1 MDLRRALRDARQDR
15 LGPARRPRRRRRLR
29 GGREPLPPR
38 SPDPPDVLHPAHE
51 GRQAGDGGQRERPDP
66 VGGGRRRRGR
76 EEGALGAGVQ
86 QRDVLQ
92 KRAGLAR
99 GAEGRPPSERGAGA
113 SAEHVPRDGG
123 GHGEHRGQGGP
134 RARLRGRISA
144 PADHHRHRGD
154 VAIVESGRGW
164 ELPQARAAQDEHVE
178 PFGAQR
184 VLQLRAGAGGGG
196 PGRRRRRRDHRAAE
210 PARGS
215 HGHRLPWPRR
225 LPVPV
230 GELGLRGDHHR
241 ARRHPRRESPV
252 DHRGCRPLQHVLEEL
267 GRDADHHDHRR
278 LAGAPSRAR
287 SDARHSLKTSRLPT
301 APPRGMRD
309 ILPDEVELRDAAVR
323 EIIAVYLT
331 YGFRRIETPAL
342 EHLTLLAGSEGGENE
357 KLIFKV
363 MKRGEELESARRA
376 GEDVADLGLRFDLTV
391 PLARYYAE
399 NHAQLPDPLKA
410 IQIGPVWRAERPQK
424 GRYRQFTQCDIDV
437 LGAVSPL
444 VEIELILAT
453 CEALRAAFGL
463 PELTVRI
470 NDRRILSR
478 IARHC
483 GFAEREEASFFIAFD
498 KLDKVGAEGVLAE
511 LREAGRDARA
521 IERFERLLP
530 ALQKGDV
537 SLKALGSALGAGDE
551 PAFAWLATISAG
563 VAGALPSGA
572 RLQFDPTLVRGM
584 GYYTG
589 TIFEVVMP
597 GFSGSVAGGGR
608 YDRMVGKL
616 LGRDVPACGFSIGF
630 ERLVA
635 ILGERGGAL
644 DACAPARA
652 QGRRLARGVADRPDA
667 GAGPAGGR

>member
-1 MDLRRALRDARQDR
+1 M
-15 LGPARRPRRRRRLR
+15 
-29 GGREPLPPR
+29 
-38 SPDPPDVLHPAHE
+38 
-51 GRQAGDGGQRERPDP
+51 
-66 VGGGRRRRGR
+66 
-76 EEGALGAGVQ
+76 
-86 QRDVLQ
+86 
-92 KRAGLAR
+92 
-99 GAEGRPPSERGAGA
+99 
-113 SAEHVPRDGG
+113 
-123 GHGEHRGQGGP
+123 
-134 RARLRGRISA
+134 
-144 PADHHRHRGD
+144 
-154 VAIVESGRGW
+154 
-164 ELPQARAAQDEHVE
+164 AA
-178 PFGAQR
+178 
-184 VLQLRAGAGGGG
+184 
-196 PGRRRRRRDHRAAE
+196 
-210 PARGS
+210 
-215 HGHRLPWPRR
+215 
-225 LPVPV
+225 
-230 GELGLRGDHHR
+230 
-241 ARRHPRRESPV
+241 
-252 DHRGCRPLQHVLEEL
+252 
-267 GRDADHHDHRR
+267 
-278 LAGAPSRAR
+278 
-287 SDARHSLKTSRLPT
+287 KINT
-301 APPRGMRD
+301 APPRGTRD
-309 ILPDEVELRDAAVR
+309 VLPDEVELRDAATQR
-323 EIIAVYLT
+323 ILAVYRS
-331 YGFRRIETPAL
+331 YGFRRIDTPAL
-342 EHLTLLAGSEGGENE
+342 ESLALLAGSDGGDNE

-363 MKRGEELESARRA
+363 LKRGEDLEAALREGSREL
-376 GEDVADLGLRFDLTV
+376 ADLGLRFDLTV

-521 IERFERLLP
+521 IERFQALLP
-530 ALQKGDV
+530 VLQKGDL
-537 SLKALGSALGAGDE
+537 SLDALRTALGAGDE
-551 PAFAWLATISAG
+551 AAFAWLATIIDAAG
-563 VAGALPSGA
+563 GALPSGA

-589 TIFEVVMP
+589 TIFEVSMP

-635 ILGERGGAL
+635 ILGERGGAGAPGAGSTGAEPRRIALVVEDGGDVRAALAAARTLRAAGDLVSLELRRKNVGKQLDDFARHGFDAQATL
-644 DACAPARA
+644 DAAGVPVVKPLT
-652 QGRRLARGVADRPDA
+652 RRERG
-667 GAGPAGGR
+667 